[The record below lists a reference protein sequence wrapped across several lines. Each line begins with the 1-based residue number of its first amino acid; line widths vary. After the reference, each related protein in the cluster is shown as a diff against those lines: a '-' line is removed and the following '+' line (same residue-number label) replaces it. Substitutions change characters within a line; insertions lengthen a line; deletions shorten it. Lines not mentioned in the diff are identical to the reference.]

1 MTPTPNSYIRFAP
14 RDTDPSIVIPDA
26 TWFCPLLIPTYDGLA
41 PFTSHFTMDGQLF
54 LQPQCGGNWRIRGTY
69 TLESGAPVN
78 GVKLAITNTTTGK
91 QVIFESKTRQVQ
103 GEDILRCGDGDV
115 IRVEIQQAEG
125 TPQNLGTSAGNFI
138 TLEYL
143 GA

>member
-14 RDTDPSIVIPDA
+14 RDTDPSIVVPDS
-26 TWFCPLLIPTYDGLA
+26 TWFCPLLIPTFDGLA
-41 PFTSHFTMDGQLF
+41 PFTSHFSQDGQLI
-54 LQPQCGGNWRIRGTY
+54 LQPQCAGNWRIRGCY
-69 TLESGAPVN
+69 TLENAAPAN
-78 GVKLAITNTTTGK
+78 GVKLAITNTTSGK
-91 QVIFESKTRQVQ
+91 QVIFASATRQVQ

-115 IRVEIQQAEG
+115 IRVEIQQTEG
-125 TPQNLGTSAGNFI
+125 SNQNLGTSAGNFI